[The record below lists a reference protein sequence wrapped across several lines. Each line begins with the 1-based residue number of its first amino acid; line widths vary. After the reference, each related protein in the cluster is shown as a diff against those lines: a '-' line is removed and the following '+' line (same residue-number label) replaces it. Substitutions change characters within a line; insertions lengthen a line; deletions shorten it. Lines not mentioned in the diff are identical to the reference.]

1 MSNTVDMTEIHDF
14 LEDAVKKSGCF
25 YLVTVDGDK
34 PACRPVTFHMLVDGT
49 EYFGVGTFK
58 DVYKQI
64 EANPN
69 VQVVGCKGAD
79 WIRVSG
85 TAVVDDNP
93 ALFDK
98 AIETMPF
105 LKNIYNEETGN
116 KMGIFRLENGS
127 AQFIEK
133 MMDKAKVIEF

>member
-1 MSNTVDMTEIHDF
+1 MSKIEDMTEIHNF
-14 LEDAVKKSGCF
+14 LEECVEENGSF
-25 YLVTVDGDK
+25 YLVTVDGDA
-34 PACRPVTFHMLVDGT
+34 PECRPVSFHMLVDGK

-64 EANPN
+64 EANPH

-85 TAVVDDNP
+85 TAVVDNDP

-98 AIETMPF
+98 AIEVMPF

-116 KMGIFRLENGS
+116 KLGIFRLENGN
-127 AQFIEK
+127 AQFIAQ
-133 MMDKAKVIEF
+133 MMNVAKTVEF